1 MVGNDLMVCVNLV
14 LGFFVS
20 FVYVC
25 LLSII
30 AYRELVLDEGLVH
43 NTGCVCFYSG
53 LSLKFN
59 LHLVVSLDSFLY
71 LQPLDLWHLRFLTQ
85 LVWHLGFILG

>member
-30 AYRELVLDEGLVH
+30 SYRELVLEEGLV
-43 NTGCVCFYSG
+43 VLVFI
-53 LSLKFN
+53 
-59 LHLVVSLDSFLY
+59 VVS
-71 LQPLDLWHLRFLTQ
+71 P
-85 LVWHLGFILG
+85 